1 MPVMLVV
8 VGFWDMAERLLWR
21 LFPLLVDH
29 VDVLK
34 PLQALEGRRRI
45 HAHQSVICGALHIF
59 GEQRVAFVVYLISE
73 GRIMTLS
80 DNLLIYLCSGLLHF

>member
-1 MPVMLVV
+1 MVLYFSLVHVHETMQMPVMLVGG
-8 VGFWDMAERLLWR
+8 GFWDLAERVIWR

-45 HAHQSVICGALHIF
+45 HAHQSVICDALHIF
-59 GEQRVAFVVYLISE
+59 GE
-73 GRIMTLS
+73 
-80 DNLLIYLCSGLLHF
+80 